1 MLFFRFFALSPLLLI
16 LAGCVSFA
24 KQDWRE
30 FVAVDSADLC
40 SGNLPAGYP
49 AYDALPLFF
58 ITSRLP
64 DCRNDVPQFTVQ
76 RGDRIRYGRYQSAG
90 TTSKPKPPTIA
101 FGDENAWRADV
112 NNALGPSGK
121 VIIYIHGYNS
131 PFRET
136 AARTDAIR
144 RVTNFDGPVISYTWP
159 NFETFSRYTVDE
171 ANNLWDQ
178 PYFYGELL
186 ALARNDNVKNIIVIS
201 HSMGTRSLLAAMER
215 MSRQSGTRKY
225 LSKFNN
231 LVFASGDVDRQI
243 FERAAKSELFS
254 ENMMGGD
261 RHITVFTSAVDRAVG
276 ISRIL
281 HGYDRLG
288 ITKCNDPRIK
298 EPCYPRDPETNA
310 FFDGVTI
317 IDTSDVSGGFIG
329 HADFIDSEIG
339 REFMCAAVLDNGIA
353 MRKLPKLVKPA
364 RDDTRRF
371 CENTK

>member
-1 MLFFRFFALSPLLLI
+1 
-16 LAGCVSFA
+16 
-24 KQDWRE
+24 
-30 FVAVDSADLC
+30 
-40 SGNLPAGYP
+40 
-49 AYDALPLFF
+49 
-58 ITSRLP
+58 
-64 DCRNDVPQFTVQ
+64 
-76 RGDRIRYGRYQSAG
+76 
-90 TTSKPKPPTIA
+90 
-101 FGDENAWRADV
+101 
-112 NNALGPSGK
+112 
-121 VIIYIHGYNS
+121 
-131 PFRET
+131 
-136 AARTDAIR
+136 
-144 RVTNFDGPVISYTWP
+144 
-159 NFETFSRYTVDE
+159 
-171 ANNLWDQ
+171 
-178 PYFYGELL
+178 
-186 ALARNDNVKNIIVIS
+186 
-201 HSMGTRSLLAAMER
+201 MGTRSLLAAMER
-215 MSRQSGTRKY
+215 MSRQSGTRQY

-364 RDDTRRF
+364 RTETRRF